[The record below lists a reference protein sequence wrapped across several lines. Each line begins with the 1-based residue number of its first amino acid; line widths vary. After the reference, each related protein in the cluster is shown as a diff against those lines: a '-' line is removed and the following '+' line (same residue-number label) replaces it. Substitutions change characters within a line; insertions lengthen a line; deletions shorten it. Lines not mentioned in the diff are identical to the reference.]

1 MKPIIGC
8 SYKCLN
14 CEDDNYIIC
23 QHCYEKK
30 DEFVE
35 GDSHADH
42 IFKMISEGISNFNQ
56 SGLIKSDHLS
66 KREDKIFDF
75 KIQHK
80 QLVECLDK
88 NVVVNLELTNTS
100 KEKFPIGT
108 ILKGSTTNAKHITHS
123 LSDLEPQSS
132 KLLKV
137 EFPKSYFDGDKII
150 MLSFILEK
158 KDSPA
163 LFPSFHLKCE
173 KKSDKLFEV
182 VCKKG
187 EPFSQARIQ
196 QQAPQTTKNKFSVN
210 FSLFGKGCIDS

>member
-23 QHCYEKK
+23 QHCYERK
-30 DEFVE
+30 DDLVE

-42 IFKMISEGISNFNQ
+42 IFKLVSEGIANFTQ
-56 SGLIKSDHLS
+56 SSLNKADHAGR
-66 KREDKIFDF
+66 REDCYDF
-75 KIQHK
+75 KILHK
-80 QLVECLDK
+80 QQVECLDK
-88 NVVVNLELTNTS
+88 NVVVILELTNTS
-100 KEKFPIGT
+100 REKFPTGT
-108 ILKGSTTNAKHITHS
+108 VLKGSTSNAKHISHS

-132 KLLKV
+132 KQLKI
-137 EFPKSYFDGDKII
+137 EFAKSCFGGDKVI

-158 KDSPA
+158 KDSHA

-187 EPFSQARIQ
+187 EPFSQTRL
-196 QQAPQTTKNKFSVN
+196 QTAKSKFLGP
-210 FSLFGKGCIDS
+210 FSLFGKGCIES